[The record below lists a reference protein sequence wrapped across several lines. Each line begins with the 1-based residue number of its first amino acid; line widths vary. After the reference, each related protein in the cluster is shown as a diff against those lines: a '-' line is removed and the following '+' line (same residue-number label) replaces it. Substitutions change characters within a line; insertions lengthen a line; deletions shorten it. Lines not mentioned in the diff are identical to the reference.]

1 MIMGK
6 RSLVFVLMVATVSA
20 FFLLFAREQ
29 GVCQE
34 ITHEAGYYN
43 EQGLS
48 CFNQGYYT
56 LLPRGR
62 TEEANQL
69 LDQAIEA
76 FRRAIAINDAFAD
89 AHLNL
94 ARVYSVQKRFPEAA
108 EEYKRLIELRPDDI
122 DVYVKLAS
130 TYANMDK
137 YPEAV
142 DVLEKAKKIE
152 SDERVV
158 ARLNEFIQKLQR
170 ND

>member
-1 MIMGK
+1 MGK
-6 RSLVFVLMVATVSA
+6 RSLVFVLAVAAVSV

-34 ITHEAGYYN
+34 ITHDEVYYN

-56 LLPRGR
+56 LLPRGSA
-62 TEEANQL
+62 EEADQML
-69 LDQAIEA
+69 EQAIAA
-76 FRRAIAINDAFAD
+76 FRQAIALKETYAD
-89 AHLNL
+89 AHRNL
-94 ARVYSVQKRFPEAA
+94 ARVYYVQKRFPEAT
-108 EEYKRLIELRPDDI
+108 EEYKRLIELTPDDI

-130 TYANMDK
+130 AYAEMDK

-152 SDERVV
+152 PDERVV
-158 ARLNEFIQKLQR
+158 DQLNEFIQRLQL